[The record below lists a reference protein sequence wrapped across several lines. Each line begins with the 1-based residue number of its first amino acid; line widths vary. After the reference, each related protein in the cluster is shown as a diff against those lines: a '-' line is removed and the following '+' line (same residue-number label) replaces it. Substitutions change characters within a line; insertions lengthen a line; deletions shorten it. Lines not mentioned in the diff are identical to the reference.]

1 MKYLLTSFFLIFTFS
16 LMASHRIYL
25 IHGYG
30 SPKFVLNKIER
41 NIKKNGFQTINY
53 GYPSVAE
60 DLDNLGHDLYLNI
73 KEAGYD
79 TVSFVT
85 HSMGAL
91 VVRSMLR
98 FVVESEKFPVIFR
111 MVMIAPP
118 NKGADIA
125 DLYASNKLLK
135 PFLGPNFKHMTTD
148 SLSFTNKLP
157 VPVNSEV
164 GIIVGIKGN
173 EHGYNPLI
181 KGDNDGRL
189 KPERTD
195 LANEKDKAVIH
206 DEHTHLTQNPR
217 VVKLVIEFLKE
228 GIFLSK
234 E

>member
-1 MKYLLTSFFLIFTFS
+1 MKYLLTSLFLIFNLS

-25 IHGYG
+25 IHGFG

-41 NIKKNGFQTINY
+41 NIKKNGFHTINY
-53 GYPSVAE
+53 GYPSKTK
-60 DLDNLGHDLYLNI
+60 DLDKLGQDLYRDI
-73 KEAGYD
+73 KDSGYD

-91 VVRSMLR
+91 VVRSMLKNIQHA
-98 FVVESEKFPVIFR
+98 EKYPVLYR

-125 DLYASNKLLK
+125 DLYVSNKLLK
-135 PFLGPNFKHMTTD
+135 PFLGPNFKLMTTD
-148 SLSFTNKLP
+148 SFSYANKLP
-157 VPVNSEV
+157 VPTHSEV

-217 VVKLVIEFLKE
+217 VIKLVIEFLKL
-228 GIFLSK
+228 GIFQSK